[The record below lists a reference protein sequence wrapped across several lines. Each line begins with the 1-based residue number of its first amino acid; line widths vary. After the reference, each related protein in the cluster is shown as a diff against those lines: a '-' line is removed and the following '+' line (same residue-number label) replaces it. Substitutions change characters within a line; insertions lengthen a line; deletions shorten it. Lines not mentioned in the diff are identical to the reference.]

1 MTAEAETGAESLR
14 AEPGLL
20 RADFESHVREI
31 ETAVMTSRDVLY
43 IQFYEYNRLSNR

>member
-31 ETAVMTSRDVLY
+31 ETAVMTPRGFVHP
-43 IQFYEYNRLSNR
+43 I